1 LQGEEFTREG
11 EERGA
16 RGRRFL
22 AEVPQ
27 MGKNQESLTHSL
39 SLSRFEKS
47 VGLFVF
53 TAAQL
58 AIP

>member
-1 LQGEEFTREG
+1 
-11 EERGA
+11 
-16 RGRRFL
+16 
-22 AEVPQ
+22 
-27 MGKNQESLTHSL
+27 MGKNQGSLGHSL